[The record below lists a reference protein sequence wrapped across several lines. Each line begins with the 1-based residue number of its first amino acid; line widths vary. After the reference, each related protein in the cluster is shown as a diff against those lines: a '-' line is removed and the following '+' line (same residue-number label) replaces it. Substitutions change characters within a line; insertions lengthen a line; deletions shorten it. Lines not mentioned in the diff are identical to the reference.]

1 MRLATSSVP
10 APPWADRLRG
20 AVEDVASATGR
31 VRAPITLAASP
42 LADEPADDGDGA
54 VVALLE
60 SVEPA
65 IGDGDAASAA
75 RLQLARWVAS
85 GARLAAPAASAARAL
100 EAALGLARGAVAD
113 VPLPH
118 PAASSLPA
126 PAATPPPPFLLAVRP
141 PYEVLLPAV
150 RALWALTGDRPHTF
164 IAADDAKPYVDPGGI
179 AQLHGLMGRQDIGA
193 VADWRTVTFTSA
205 VIAWFPAG
213 LDAGFELREA
223 LASGRPVVVP
233 YSPIVRD
240 HLRACGAPAYTFAGL
255 HDPIGLAAALHA
267 ALADGE
273 RRQVGERARA
283 AVLAESW
290 EPAGMH
296 VIAAVAPRPVRSI
309 PRPRARG
316 ERLAIALIDAQGSDG
331 GGERLLTEI
340 VEGLCRHPSAPD
352 VRLVC
357 VDDPDVNFSPP
368 LRRARAAG
376 ATVMAAR
383 RSEAPELARAAL
395 AEADVGWQI
404 WAQTAEP
411 FASPTPVVATI
422 HDLAPVR
429 FDVIG
434 GTDPATAERIVRGWV
449 ADADALTC
457 SSRFIRDDI
466 ERLIP
471 EAAGR
476 FTVIPLAAPRAHET
490 PTPEQIAVVR
500 RRYALPAKFLLSP
513 APRARHKNYAVL
525 VSALDRLRAAGRPIT
540 VVATGSGTDHAYWG
554 PDLIGLG
561 YVPAAD
567 LAAIR
572 SLASGVVQTTL
583 YESGSFPVFEA
594 MVAGLPVACSRIAPL
609 LEQLERDE
617 AYAEL
622 FDPADPEEL
631 AVALTTI
638 WQPSPHDIRRYYENA
653 GRVGRRTWIDVAGD
667 YLAVLEG
674 AARARGERRA
684 FARLDR
690 APNPPGLEQ

>member
-1 MRLATSSVP
+1 MRLATSSVS
-10 APPWADRLRG
+10 APPWAERLRG
-20 AVEDVASATGR
+20 AVEDVAAATGR
-31 VRAPITLAASP
+31 VRAPITLVASP
-42 LADEPADDGDGA
+42 LADEPAEGADGA
-54 VVALLE
+54 VVALLA
-60 SVEPA
+60 SVDPA
-65 IGDGDAASAA
+65 IGESDEAAAA
-75 RLQLARWVAS
+75 RLRLELWVAS
-85 GARLAAPAASAARAL
+85 GARLAAPAAAAARAL
-100 EAALGLARGAVAD
+100 ELALALPRGAVAD

-118 PAASSLPA
+118 PAAGTLAALPP
-126 PAATPPPPFLLAVRP
+126 PAALSVLAVRP

-150 RALWALTGDRPHTF
+150 RALWALTGDRPYTF
-164 IAADDAKPYVDPGGI
+164 IAADDAKPYVEAGGLS
-179 AQLHGLMGRQDIGA
+179 QLYGLMGGVDITA
-193 VADWRTVTFTSA
+193 VADWRSVVPA
-205 VIAWFPAG
+205 VIVWFPAG
-213 LDAGFELREA
+213 LDAGHELREA
-223 LASGRPVVVP
+223 LATGRPLVVP
-233 YSPIVRD
+233 YSPIARE

-255 HDPIGLAAALHA
+255 HDPIGLASAVHA

-273 RRQVGERARA
+273 RRRVGECARS

-290 EPAGMH
+290 EPSGLR
-296 VIAAVAPRPVRSI
+296 VVDAVAPRPARSV

-376 ATVMAAR
+376 ATVLAAR
-383 RSEAPELARAAL
+383 RSEAGELARTAL
-395 AEADVGWQI
+395 AAADVGWQI

-434 GTDPATAERIVRGWV
+434 GADPATAERIVRGWV
-449 ADADALTC
+449 DEAAALTC
-457 SSRFIRDDI
+457 SSRFIRGDI
-466 ERLIP
+466 EDLIP
-471 EAAGR
+471 EATGR
-476 FTVIPLAAPRAHET
+476 FTVIPLTAPRADAT
-490 PTPEQIAVVR
+490 PTPEQIGAVR

-540 VVATGSGTDHAYWG
+540 VIATGSGTDHAYWG

-594 MVAGLPVACSRIAPL
+594 MLAGLPVACSRIAPL
-609 LEQLERDE
+609 LEQLERDG
-617 AYAEL
+617 AHAQL
-622 FDPADPEEL
+622 FDPGDPEEL
-631 AVALTTI
+631 TVALTAI
-638 WQPSPHDIRRYYENA
+638 WQPSPHDVRNFYENA
-653 GRVGRRTWIDVAGD
+653 ERVGRRTWIDVAGD
-667 YLAVLEG
+667 YLEVLEG
-674 AARARGERRA
+674 AARAGGAPRA
-684 FARLDR
+684 SARLDR